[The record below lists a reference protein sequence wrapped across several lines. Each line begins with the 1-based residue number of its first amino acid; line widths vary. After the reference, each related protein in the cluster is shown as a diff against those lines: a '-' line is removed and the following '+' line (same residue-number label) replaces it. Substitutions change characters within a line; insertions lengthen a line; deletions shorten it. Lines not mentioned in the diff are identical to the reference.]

1 MERLKLTLP
10 AGVSLQLSAS
20 RRQSFTPHSHVQRR
34 RYQTIRHS
42 RGLPFGLRKR
52 TEKGTGLCVLS
63 LIPVLVRVVSEREGL
78 CLNQE
83 EREWRISTVLKKLDV
98 SLA

>member
-10 AGVSLQLSAS
+10 AGVSLHLSAS
-20 RRQSFTPHSHVQRR
+20 RRQSFTQQSHVQRR

-42 RGLPFGLRKR
+42 RGLPLGLRER
-52 TEKGTGLCVLS
+52 TEKGTDLCVLS
-63 LIPVLVRVVSEREGL
+63 LISVLVRAVSECEVL
-78 CLNQE
+78 SVNQE
-83 EREWRISTVLKKLDV
+83 EREISTELKLVV